1 MVRKL
6 LILAVTICFV
16 QVAIADI
23 ATDIGNGVKV
33 HPTTQNAKDD
43 DIIQED
49 AVVELIL
56 AGIDCVIAIQA
67 VRDIYDLSPLET
79 DSIITA
85 AINIDPRCNTV
96 RLVALYSSGSG
107 LGLAVGPVGTQGL
120 GDTGSS
126 GGGSVSPN

>member
-6 LILAVTICFV
+6 LILAVSICFV

-33 HPTTQNAKDD
+33 SPTTQNAKDD

-56 AGIDCVIAIQA
+56 AGIDCVIAVQA

-96 RLVALYSSGSG
+96 PLVALYSTGDGLRLAIGS
-107 LGLAVGPVGTQGL
+107 VGTQGI
-120 GDTGSS
+120 GDVGSS

>member
-1 MVRKL
+1 MLRKL
-6 LILAVTICFV
+6 LILAFSICFV

-23 ATDIGNGVKV
+23 ATDIANGVKV

-56 AGIDCVIAIQA
+56 AGIDCVIAVQA
-67 VRDIYDLSPLET
+67 VRDIYGLTPLET

-96 RLVALYSSGSG
+96 PLVALYSTGEG
-107 LGLAVGPVGTQGL
+107 LRLAIGPVGTQGL
-120 GDTGSS
+120 GDVGSS

>member
-1 MVRKL
+1 MLRKL
-6 LILAVTICFV
+6 LILAFSICFV

-33 HPTTQNAKDD
+33 RPTTQNAKDD

-56 AGIDCVIAIQA
+56 AGIDCVIAVQA
-67 VRDIYDLSPLET
+67 VRDIYGLTPLET

-85 AINIDPRCNTV
+85 AINIDPKCNTV
-96 RLVALYSSGSG
+96 PLVALYSTGEG
-107 LGLAVGPVGTQGL
+107 LRLAVGPVGTQGL
-120 GDTGSS
+120 GDVGSS